1 MKVELSDVPMTAA
14 LVKRHEAETAA
25 IPMNPP
31 PLLLMQHATRQAI
44 ELLEHAAFLERR
56 CAPPEA
62 LQNADTAR
70 LDALEKDVNE
80 RGPLLLH
87 NLRVTGNFRGL
98 GLASTGRSLRKAIDD
113 MAPHAVSVPSP
124 QLRSQEKP

>member
-1 MKVELSDVPMTAA
+1 MKRAIDA
-14 LVKRHEAETAA
+14 LRGMVGLVQLAQERYPDFPVDNHRVIEAMSALKEAET
-25 IPMNPP
+25 
-31 PLLLMQHATRQAI
+31 T
-44 ELLEHAAFLERR
+44 
-56 CAPPEA
+56 PPEA

-124 QLRSQEKP
+124 LAQKQEKL

>member
-1 MKVELSDVPMTAA
+1 MGAEVDFDMENFDKLRLENERLRKKVRELESA
-14 LVKRHEAETAA
+14 R
-25 IPMNPP
+25 
-31 PLLLMQHATRQAI
+31 
-44 ELLEHAAFLERR
+44 
-56 CAPPEA
+56 PEA
-62 LQNADTAR
+62 PQNADTAR

-124 QLRSQEKP
+124 LRQKP